1 MTTGKELISDETSA
15 IREVMAVNLKKMRE
29 AKGFTQAQ
37 MAEIAHVET
46 NTYQRYEYANVN
58 IPVSK
63 LYRICVALDCNL
75 DELLVPSRPGSLPRP
90 ATRKEP
96 ERATP
101 PEPLR
106 RTSGGWIQER
116 VMIIL
121 RRPPGKTP
129 PK

>member
-1 MTTGKELISDETSA
+1 MLTGDEFKSDETSA
-15 IREVMAVNLKKMRE
+15 LRDVMAENLKKQRV

-63 LYRICVALDCNL
+63 LFRICRALDCNV
-75 DELLVPSRPGSLPRP
+75 DELLVPPRP
-90 ATRKEP
+90 PGLRYPSVCPEP
-96 ERATP
+96 ERAKLIEP
-101 PEPLR
+101 PR
-106 RTSGGWIQER
+106 RTLGGWIRQG
-116 VMIIL
+116 VMKTL
-121 RRPPGKTP
+121 RRPPGKKL